1 MMSMLVM
8 MLKFVMARFNLQSS
22 ISLNHNGIT
31 LPALII
37 IIIIVITLTIVIIIT
52 PIIVIVIVNI
62 IIVTL
67 AITISMTIANDWSS
81 TLCI

>member
-1 MMSMLVM
+1 MMPMLVM

-31 LPALII
+31 LHALI
-37 IIIIVITLTIVIIIT
+37 IIIIVITLIILIIFS

-67 AITISMTIANDWSS
+67 IAITISMTIANDWSS

>member
-1 MMSMLVM
+1 MPMLVM
-8 MLKFVMARFNLQSS
+8 MLKFVMDRFNLQSS

-52 PIIVIVIVNI
+52 LIIVIVIVNI

>member
-37 IIIIVITLTIVIIIT
+37 IIIIVITLIILIII
-52 PIIVIVIVNI
+52 IVNI

>member
-1 MMSMLVM
+1 MPMLVM
-8 MLKFVMARFNLQSS
+8 MLKLVMARFNLQSS

-37 IIIIVITLTIVIIIT
+37 IIIIVITLIILIII
-52 PIIVIVIVNI
+52 IVNI

>member
-1 MMSMLVM
+1 MMPTLVM

-37 IIIIVITLTIVIIIT
+37 IIIIVITLIILIII
-52 PIIVIVIVNI
+52 IVNI

>member
-1 MMSMLVM
+1 MPMLVM

-37 IIIIVITLTIVIIIT
+37 IIIITVITLIIT
-52 PIIVIVIVNI
+52 IILTLIIVIVIVNI

-67 AITISMTIANDWSS
+67 AITISMSIANDWSS
-81 TLCI
+81 TLCS